1 MRHWPARPNRG
12 LMKILLV
19 DDSPDAR
26 LLLHKVLRDA
36 GYRDTLSAS
45 LAHDAFKYLDLEHAG
60 AGAKEIDLIVMDVR
74 MPEIDGIEACRRIK
88 AVEALRDIPIIM
100 MTARS
105 QPEALLAAFDAGATD
120 YIKKPFEEVE
130 LLVRVKATLK
140 LKKEID
146 ARKNWEQELTKT
158 ISELDNAFHE
168 MVTLQQLIPVCPAC
182 KKSLADQTSQS
193 ALETYIQ
200 THPNAKFHYTVCSS
214 CSARKG

>member
-1 MRHWPARPNRG
+1 
-12 LMKILLV
+12 MKILLV

-45 LAHDAFKYLDLEHAG
+45 SAHDAFKYLDLEHAG
-60 AGAKEIDLIVMDVR
+60 AGAKEIDLIMMDVR
-74 MPEIDGIEACRRIK
+74 MPEIDGVEACRRIK

-100 MTARS
+100 ITVRS
-105 QPEALLAAFDAGATD
+105 QPEFLRAAFDAGATD

-130 LLVRVKATLK
+130 LLARVKATLK

-158 ISELDNAFHE
+158 ISELDAAFHE

-193 ALETYIQ
+193 ALEAYLQI
-200 THPNAKFHYTVCSS
+200 HPDAKFHYTVCSS
-214 CSARKG
+214 CSTRKG

>member
-1 MRHWPARPNRG
+1 
-12 LMKILLV
+12 MKILLA

-36 GYRDTLSAS
+36 GYRDTFSAS
-45 LAHDAFKYLDLEHAG
+45 SAHDVFKYLDMEHAG

-100 MTARS
+100 MTVRS
-105 QPEALLAAFDAGATD
+105 QQDVLRAAFDAGPTD

-130 LLVRVKATLK
+130 LLARIKAALK

-158 ISELDNAFHE
+158 ISELDAAVHE
-168 MVTLQQLIPVCPAC
+168 MVALQQLIPICPDC
-182 KKSLADQTSQS
+182 KKSLADQISQF

-200 THPNAKFHYTVCSS
+200 THPNAKFHYAVCSS
-214 CSARKG
+214 CSTRKG

>member
-1 MRHWPARPNRG
+1 
-12 LMKILLV
+12 MKILLV

-26 LLLHKVLRDA
+26 LLLHKILRGA

-45 LAHDAFKYLDLEHAG
+45 SAHDAFKYLDLEHAG
-60 AGAKEIDLIVMDVR
+60 AGAKEIDLIMMDVR
-74 MPEIDGIEACRRIK
+74 MPEIDGMEACRRIK

-105 QPEALLAAFDAGATD
+105 QPEALRAAFDAGATD
-120 YIKKPFEEVE
+120 YIKKPIEEVE
-130 LLVRVKATLK
+130 LLARVKATLK

-158 ISELDNAFHE
+158 ICDLDNAFHE

-214 CSARKG
+214 CSVRKG

>member
-1 MRHWPARPNRG
+1 MS
-12 LMKILLV
+12 ILLV

-26 LLLHKVLRDA
+26 LLLHKVLKDA
-36 GYRDTLSAS
+36 GYRDNLSAS
-45 LAHDAFKYLDLEHAG
+45 SAYDAFKYLDLDHAG
-60 AGAKEIDLIVMDVR
+60 AGAKAIDLIVMDVR

-100 MTARS
+100 ITARS
-105 QPEALLAAFDAGATD
+105 QQEALQAAFDAGATD

-130 LLVRVKATLK
+130 LLARVKATMK

-158 ISELDNAFHE
+158 IRELDTAFHE

-182 KKSLADQTSQS
+182 KKPLTDQTSQS
-193 ALETYIQ
+193 TLETYIQ
-200 THPNAKFHYTVCSS
+200 THPNAKFRYMVCSS
-214 CSARKG
+214 CSKQ

>member
-1 MRHWPARPNRG
+1 
-12 LMKILLV
+12 MKILLV

-45 LAHDAFKYLDLEHAG
+45 SAHDVFKCLDLEHGG
-60 AGAKEIDLIVMDVR
+60 AGAKEIDLIMMDVR

-100 MTARS
+100 ITVRN
-105 QPEALLAAFDAGATD
+105 QQEVLRAAFDAGATD

-130 LLVRVKATLK
+130 LLARVKATLK
-140 LKKEID
+140 LKREID

-158 ISELDNAFHE
+158 IRELDAALHE

-182 KKSLADQTSQS
+182 KTSLQDQTSQS
-193 ALETYIQ
+193 VLENYIRI
-200 THPNAKFHYTVCSS
+200 HPDAKFHYRVCSS
-214 CSARKG
+214 CSKQ

>member
-1 MRHWPARPNRG
+1 
-12 LMKILLV
+12 MKILLA
-19 DDSPDAR
+19 DDSPDGR

-36 GYRDTLSAS
+36 GYRDTHSAS
-45 LAHDAFKYLDLEHAG
+45 SAHDVFKYLDLEHGG

-100 MTARS
+100 ITARS
-105 QPEALLAAFDAGATD
+105 QQEVLRTAFDAGATD

-130 LLVRVKATLK
+130 LLARIKAALK

-158 ISELDNAFHE
+158 ISDLDAALHE
-168 MVTLQQLIPVCPAC
+168 MVSLQQLIPVCPAC
-182 KKSLADQTSQS
+182 KKLLADQTLQS
-193 ALETYIQ
+193 SLESYIQ
-200 THPNAKFHYTVCSS
+200 THPNAKFHYAVCSS
-214 CSARKG
+214 CTTSKE